1 MNRVPKPSPANP
13 SALPLSPPGWGR
25 GPGPTSASEPGIRSH
40 RFARSHP
47 PARLT
52 AIINPALADG
62 AGRPYGQLGFLD
74 LADDADGARLLI
86 AEALRWL
93 SRQDANIATV
103 LAPMNGDAWHDYRL
117 MVAGFEEPPFP
128 GEPRNPPWLPGLL
141 EACGFAPFSEH
152 VTKTIA
158 EPAAALAAWARFHRR
173 ALARG
178 VSFQAVDPA
187 DLDAV
192 LDRAHRLSLAVFSG
206 LPLFSPLPEDAFRAR
221 YAGVDGLLEPDGL
234 LFALAPDGR
243 DLGLCFAFRLPG
255 HPRDLYLKSFGVR
268 PEWQGTGLAAA
279 FTAEVYRRWLGRGVT
294 RVHHCLMGGKEA
306 SARFDRGAGV
316 VTRRYQLFARP
327 LDRAG
332 S

>member
-1 MNRVPKPSPANP
+1 MLAPDATV
-13 SALPLSPPGWGR
+13 
-25 GPGPTSASEPGIRSH
+25 RSR
-40 RFARSHP
+40 RFASPDNKGH
-47 PARLT
+47 LT
-52 AIINPALADG
+52 AILNPALTDE

-74 LADDADGARLLI
+74 LANDVPAARALT
-86 AEALRWL
+86 ASALRWL
-93 SRQDANIATV
+93 LRQDAGVSSV

-117 MVAGFEEPPFP
+117 MVAGHDEPPFA

-152 VTKTIA
+152 VTKTLA

-178 VSFQAVDPA
+178 ISFQAVDPA
-187 DLDAV
+187 DLGAV
-192 LDRAHRLSLAVFSG
+192 LHRAYRVSLAVFSG
-206 LPLFSPLPEDAFRAR
+206 LPLFSPLPEDAFGAL
-221 YAGVDGLLEPDGL
+221 YAGVGGLLEPDGL
-234 LFALAPDGR
+234 LFAVAPEGQ
-243 DLGLCFAFRLPG
+243 DLGLCFAFRRPG

-279 FTAEVYRRWLGRGVT
+279 FTAEVYRRWLERGVA
-294 RVHHCLMGGKEA
+294 RVHHCLMGSNEA

-316 VTRRYQLFARP
+316 VTRRYQLLARP
-327 LDRAG
+327 LDQAG